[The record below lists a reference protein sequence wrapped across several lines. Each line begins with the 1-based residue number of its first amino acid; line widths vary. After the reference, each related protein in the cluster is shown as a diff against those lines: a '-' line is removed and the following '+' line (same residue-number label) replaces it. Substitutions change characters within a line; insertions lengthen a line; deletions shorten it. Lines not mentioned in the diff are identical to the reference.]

1 MQKIYFLV
9 ISLVA
14 LVVNAQVGGQDTY
27 QFLNMPVNPLHGAL
41 GGKNV
46 TMHNYDPSG
55 VLINPSLVNEEMQS
69 VAAINYMN
77 LAAGINF
84 GSAAYAYK
92 LKADRGTIQ
101 AGISYLG
108 YGDFEG
114 FDELGNPTNDFTGT
128 EAAFSVGYAYRIPE
142 TKFNAGLNVR
152 LITSRLE
159 QYSSFGL
166 ATDFSVAYIDPE
178 KKWVISAVL
187 RNFGAQLK
195 AYDEVNESLPTE
207 LLIGISKQLENVPI
221 RWHLTFENLQQWDL
235 AFRNPN
241 RDETDIEGNITE
253 DNPNFINNFFRHTV
267 FGAELFPDG
276 GFSVRVGYSFRRS
289 QELGLVD
296 QNTFAGLS
304 GGFMIKFNK
313 LRFQYTFMRLH
324 QSATSNLIGLN
335 LKL

>member
-46 TMHNYDPSG
+46 TMHNYDSSG

-241 RDETDIEGNITE
+241 RDETDIEGNVTE

>member
-1 MQKIYFLV
+1 MITAFAVK
-9 ISLVA
+9 
-14 LVVNAQVGGQDTY
+14 AQVGGQDTY

-55 VLINPSLVNEEMQS
+55 VLINPSLVNEEMQNVAS
-69 VAAINYMN
+69 VNYMN
-77 LAAGINF
+77 LAAGINY

-92 LKADRGTIQ
+92 LKGDRGTVQ
-101 AGISYLG
+101 AGVTYLG

-114 FDELGNPTNDFTGT
+114 FDELGNPTNDFSGT

-152 LITSRLE
+152 MITSRLE

-166 ATDFSVAYIDPE
+166 STDFSVAYIDPE
-178 KKWVISAVL
+178 TKWIITAVL

-207 LLIGISKQLENVPI
+207 ILIGFSKELENVPI
-221 RWHLTFENLQQWDL
+221 RWHLTFENLQQWDV

-241 RDETDIEGNITE
+241 RDETDIEGNVTE

-276 GFSVRVGYSFRRS
+276 GFSIRAGYSFRRS

-313 LRFQYTFMRLH
+313 FRFNYTFMRLH

-335 LKL
+335 LEL